1 MSYRLRDCLLA
12 ALGILVL
19 LLPMG
24 LIAVALAC
32 TQERVLFGQLRTGY
46 RGRPFTMYKF
56 STLRDVL
63 PHEREEDAQRYR
75 LTPVG
80 RWLRRFSLD
89 ELPQLWH
96 VLRGDMAL
104 VGPRPLIHD
113 YLPLYSPEQRRRF
126 AVRPGIT
133 GWAQVRGRN
142 SLSFT
147 ERFALDVWYVDHRSH
162 WLDLRILSMTAGRA
176 LGGKGV
182 YVDDVTTAARFDGS
196 N

>member
-1 MSYRLRDCLLA
+1 MSYRIRDSLIALIALLLLA
-12 ALGILVL
+12 
-19 LLPMG
+19 LPMA
-24 LIAVALAC
+24 LIALLLAC
-32 TQERVLFGQLRTGY
+32 TQQRVLFAQERTGY
-46 RGRPFTMYKF
+46 RGRPFRMYKF
-56 STLRDVL
+56 STLRDIL

-96 VLRGDMAL
+96 VLVGEMAL
-104 VGPRPLIHD
+104 VGPRPLIHE
-113 YLPLYSPEQRRRF
+113 YLPLYSPEQLRRF
-126 AVRPGIT
+126 EVRPGIT

-162 WLDLRILSMTAGRA
+162 WLDLRIIGLTAAKA
-176 LGGKGV
+176 LRGKDV
-182 YVDDVTTAARFDGS
+182 YVDGETTAVRFDGR

>member
-1 MSYRLRDCLLA
+1 MSYRIRDSLIALLA
-12 ALGILVL
+12 LLALA
-19 LLPMG
+19 LPMG
-24 LIAVALAC
+24 LVALALAC
-32 TQERVLFGQLRTGY
+32 TQQRVLFGQVRTGY
-46 RGRPFTMYKF
+46 RGRPFRMYKF
-56 STLRDVL
+56 STLRDIL

-113 YLPLYSPEQRRRF
+113 YLPLYSAAQVRRF
-126 AVRPGIT
+126 EVWPGIT

-162 WLDLRILSMTAGRA
+162 LLDLRILGMTLGRA
-176 LGGKGV
+176 LRGKGV
-182 YVDDVTTAARFDGS
+182 YVDGETTAARFDGH